1 MTGLPD
7 GVDRA
12 LRVLAAVALERR
24 QAYDALDAVTGDG
37 DFGSTF
43 ARGAAAVVRARPDSL
58 RTAGLAFAAAAGGSS
73 GALLGA
79 ALVRLDGHGLAD
91 DSDADRVS
99 AALLDADAAVA
110 ELGGAALG
118 DKTLRDALH
127 PAATALRDGGVT
139 AAVAAARSAAYATAG
154 LTARRGRSAYAGERS
169 VGAVDPGAVA
179 VADVLEA
186 WVAGEPPTWEALLD
200 RVGEPAGEDAGS
212 AEDDRVDR
220 AVAGLVASH
229 PSLRRLPGVRA
240 VVRAD
245 AGAGS
250 EGAPRVVLVSGGGAG
265 HEPLHA
271 GFVGAG
277 MLDAA
282 CPGAVFTSPSSAQ
295 VLAAA
300 EAVDQGAGV
309 LFVVKAYTGD
319 VLNFGLA
326 AQSLGGTS
334 ATVLVADDVATAVDD
349 GPGRRGTG
357 ATVAVEKLAGALAAE
372 GADLGSC
379 RALGQAV
386 ADDARSYGIAFR
398 GEEME
403 QGVGIHGEPGRP
415 REPRRHG
422 SALAHA
428 LCDPLLAEVDPAAPL
443 LVLLSGLG
451 GTALLDLQAT
461 YADVVDV
468 LTAAGRTVVRSL
480 VGDLV
485 TSLDQ
490 PGMLLTL
497 VPFDER
503 RTALWDAPVSTPALT
518 W

>member
-1 MTGLPD
+1 MTGLRD

-37 DFGSTF
+37 DFGSTV
-43 ARGAAAVVRARPDSL
+43 ARGAAAVVRARPDDL

-79 ALVRLDGHGLAD
+79 ALVRLDGHGLSGE
-91 DSDADRVS
+91 SDAGAV
-99 AALLDADAAVA
+99 ATALLDADAAVA

-127 PAATALRDGGVT
+127 PAATALADAG
-139 AAVAAARSAAYATAG
+139 VAAAITAARSGADATAG

-186 WVAGEPPTWEALLD
+186 WVAGEPPTWEVLLD
-200 RVGEPAGEDAGS
+200 RVGEAAAVD

-220 AVAGLVASH
+220 AVAGLVAAH

-245 AGAGS
+245 AGL

-309 LFVVKAYTGD
+309 LFVVKSYTGD

-326 AQSLGGTS
+326 AQSLTLAS

-372 GADLGSC
+372 GADLESC

-415 REPRRHG
+415 PEPRRHG
-422 SALAHA
+422 VALAHA
-428 LCDPLLAEVDPAAPL
+428 LCDPLLAEVDPGAPL

-461 YADVVDV
+461 YADVAEV
-468 LTAAGRTVVRSL
+468 LAAAGRTVVRGL

-497 VPFDER
+497 VPFDDR
-503 RTALWDAPVSTPALT
+503 RTALWDAPVRTPALT